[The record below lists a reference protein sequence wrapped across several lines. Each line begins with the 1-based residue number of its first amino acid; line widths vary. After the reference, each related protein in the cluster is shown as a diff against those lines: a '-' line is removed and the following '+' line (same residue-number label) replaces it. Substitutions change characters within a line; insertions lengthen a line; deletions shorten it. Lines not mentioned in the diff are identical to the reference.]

1 MSGSSLQPQAL
12 CSVSSIYEQFITL
25 TSVLSGSSLPPQALL
40 KGGASVDAADY
51 DGMSPIHFAARK
63 RGGEAC
69 VAMLLNAGETY
80 EGV

>member
-1 MSGSSLQPQAL
+1 M
-12 CSVSSIYEQFITL
+12 
-25 TSVLSGSSLPPQALL
+25 SGSSLPPQALL

-80 EGV
+80 KARGDSNYV